1 MSKHLAR
8 VACERMNLRPSLMA
22 AQFKTN
28 LIMDM
33 QAFAQADADF
43 ERAEAEQR
51 GVETL
56 AAYGFGRDE
65 GRGKPFLFAR
75 GIAIIPISGSLINR
89 FGQSW
94 GYVTGY
100 NFIRAQLN
108 AALADEDVLGIIFD
122 VNSYGGECAGCFE
135 LADEIF
141 ASRASKPSLAVVD
154 SNAYSAGYALASSA
168 SKMVVTPSGG
178 AGSIGVVCMHVDM
191 SKLMQN
197 WGIDITFIFSGDHK
211 VDGNPYEPL
220 PEAVREQI
228 QADVDSS
235 RNDFVAL
242 VARNRALETKVVFD
256 TQAQCYSAVD
266 AMNLGLVDAVMPAGK
281 AVTAFLAELSGS
293 TMSQET
299 TMSEAQK
306 PGATAEGANTQATEL
321 SAADARKAER
331 ERISAITGCEEAA
344 GKPALASH
352 LALST
357 ELSVDAAKGI
367 LAASAA
373 ESAATPVT
381 AGAQAPNAFQAAMD
395 ASQHPNVGADA
406 DADAGT
412 GGSDNKNMTL
422 AQRMLADQAV
432 ATGRKVH

>member
-191 SKLMQN
+191 SKLM
-197 WGIDITFIFSGDHK
+197 HK
-211 VDGNPYEPL
+211 
-220 PEAVREQI
+220 
-228 QADVDSS
+228 
-235 RNDFVAL
+235 
-242 VARNRALETKVVFD
+242 
-256 TQAQCYSAVD
+256 
-266 AMNLGLVDAVMPAGK
+266 
-281 AVTAFLAELSGS
+281 
-293 TMSQET
+293 
-299 TMSEAQK
+299 
-306 PGATAEGANTQATEL
+306 
-321 SAADARKAER
+321 
-331 ERISAITGCEEAA
+331 
-344 GKPALASH
+344 
-352 LALST
+352 
-357 ELSVDAAKGI
+357 
-367 LAASAA
+367 
-373 ESAATPVT
+373 
-381 AGAQAPNAFQAAMD
+381 
-395 ASQHPNVGADA
+395 
-406 DADAGT
+406 
-412 GGSDNKNMTL
+412 
-422 AQRMLADQAV
+422 
-432 ATGRKVH
+432 